1 MNRNNKPT
9 VAQLSL
15 VDGGSSYAIRLRD
28 GSFILLDGGLA
39 GDDYDYNSRELWRYL
54 SENTPDGERP
64 VIADWIITHFHPDHV
79 DLAARFLTE
88 YKDRITVRSFRYN
101 HPGHTDAVRCP
112 EEEMLWQDA
121 MNLYPEAERQL
132 LATGEVLEYPGVI
145 ARVLLTEA
153 DKNPEGPENQ
163 NEISAALRFKFDTGA
178 AFLALGDI
186 SPRRMT
192 LLLDREYPT
201 YTAPEELRC
210 EVVWVAHHGFS
221 NDPPEYMKRS
231 EEFYRTVKPRIALYS
246 MCEYDF
252 LNDKRMIRK
261 ENGDNRYLRHGECDC
276 YHHGKTTIIDMEE
289 IKVISEN
296 RHEHPYDK
304 GHIYNSPEELIAAL
318 GGQEMP
324 EDFST
329 DFLATVVEFETHG
342 APYLEESYL
351 NEIENEFHIF
361 DDKLEFVRDAQRLVR
376 ENETAALYSLIA
388 KKMIDRA
395 SGGKH
400 PTLPDLTN
408 VPESDAL
415 AYEMAPYFATFAFAG
430 RIATELRAKQVPE
443 DVIKATLR
451 QACYETLLVCNR
463 RRGRDG
469 FTVSSHYNWNVHF
482 IELEII
488 RVGVLNFEMREG
500 FSKYT
505 RVFRN
510 TEGKYCFLVNNQV
523 LSREGQ
529 IAECPG
535 CEAYINAQIV
545 ENETHI
551 EGYAIDTYR
560 AVSTLEHVS
569 LDKSEWREVIGECDK
584 VINVHIPASKE
595 FNPSTIAASYKR
607 VREIFARSFPDYK
620 DAPFVC
626 TSWLMSPDLPAL
638 LKPESNIVAFQSQYM
653 RFPVKASGKA
663 VFTFLF
669 DKPGNENIEEM
680 PEDTS
685 LRRKVKELYRAGG
698 YVHESSGIFF
708 PEDYGY

>member
-1 MNRNNKPT
+1 MKKTIPT

-15 VDGGSSYAIRLRD
+15 VDGGSSYAIKLFD

-39 GDDYDYNSRELWRYL
+39 GDDYDYNVAELWRHLTDGL
-54 SENTPDGERP
+54 SEGERP
-64 VIADWIITHFHPDHV
+64 VIADWIITHFHSDHV
-79 DLAARFLTE
+79 DLAARFLIE
-88 YKDRITVRSFRYN
+88 YKNRITVRSFRYN
-101 HPGHTDAVRCP
+101 HPGHTDAVRSR
-112 EEEMLWQDA
+112 EQERLWWEAMDA
-121 MNLYPEAERQL
+121 HPEAERQL
-132 LATGEVLEYPGVI
+132 LATGDVIEYPGVI
-145 ARVLLTEA
+145 ARVLLTES
-153 DKNPEGPENQ
+153 DKHPQGPENQ
-163 NEISAALRFKFDTGA
+163 NEISAALRFKFDTGTT
-178 AFLALGDI
+178 FLALGDI

-192 LLLDREYPT
+192 LLLDDEYK
-201 YTAPEELRC
+201 TAMTAEEIRC
-210 EVVWVAHHGFS
+210 DVVWVAHHGFS

-231 EEFYRTVKPRIALYS
+231 EEFYRTVNPRIVLYS

-252 LNDKRMIRK
+252 LNDRRMTRRPS
-261 ENGDNRYLRHGECDC
+261 GDNWYLRHSECDC
-276 YHHGKTTIIDMEE
+276 YHHSETTIIDMEE

-296 RHEHPYDK
+296 RHEYPYNK
-304 GHIYNSPEELIAAL
+304 GHIFNSPEELIEAL

-329 DFLATVVEFETHG
+329 DFLETVVEFETHG

-351 NEIENEFHIF
+351 NEIEREFDIF
-361 DDKLEFVRDAQRLVR
+361 GEKFDFIRESQRLVR

-395 SGGKH
+395 PKGKH

-408 VPESDAL
+408 VPERDAL
-415 AYEMAPYFATFAFAG
+415 TYEMAPYFASFAFAG
-430 RIATELRAKQVPE
+430 RIVTELREKKVPE

-451 QACYETLLVCNR
+451 QAYYETLLVCNR

-469 FTVSSHYNWNVHF
+469 FIVRTYYNWNVYY
-482 IELEII
+482 IELDIL

-500 FSKYT
+500 FSKYV

-510 TEGKYCFLVNNQV
+510 AAGEYRLLVNNQT
-523 LSREGQ
+523 LSKEGQ
-529 IAECPG
+529 IAASAG
-535 CEAYINAQIV
+535 CEEYIYAEIV
-545 ENETHI
+545 ENETRV

-560 AVSTLEHVS
+560 AVSTLERVV

-595 FNPSTIAASYKR
+595 FSAETIAAAYRK
-607 VREIFARSFPDYK
+607 VREILARSFPDYK
-620 DAPFVC
+620 DAPIVC
-626 TSWLMSPDLPAL
+626 TSWLMSADLPAL

-698 YVHESSGIFF
+698 YVIESSGIFF